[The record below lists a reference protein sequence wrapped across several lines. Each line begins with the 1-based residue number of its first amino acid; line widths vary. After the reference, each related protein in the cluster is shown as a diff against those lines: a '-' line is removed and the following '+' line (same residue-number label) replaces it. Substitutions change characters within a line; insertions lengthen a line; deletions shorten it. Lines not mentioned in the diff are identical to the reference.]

1 MRKFDIQDRVVLDEM
16 IDVFIKIVHQEYDN
30 MEDKGKRL
38 IITREYYLYM
48 IERVQ
53 NKIDEFT
60 TKRALSHSKTHR

>member
-1 MRKFDIQDRVVLDEM
+1 MRKFDEQDRVVLDEM
-16 IDVFIKIVHQEYDN
+16 IDVFTKIVHQEYDN

>member
-1 MRKFDIQDRVVLDEM
+1 MRKFDIQDRIVLDEM
-16 IDVFIKIVHQEYDN
+16 IDVFTKIVHQKYDN

>member
-1 MRKFDIQDRVVLDEM
+1 MTKFDIQDRVVLDEM
-16 IDVFIKIVHQEYDN
+16 MDVFTKIVHQEYDN

-38 IITREYYLYM
+38 IITREYYLHM

>member
-1 MRKFDIQDRVVLDEM
+1 MM
-16 IDVFIKIVHQEYDN
+16 DVFTKIVHQEYDN

>member
-1 MRKFDIQDRVVLDEM
+1 MTKFDIQDRIVLDDM
-16 IDVFIKIVHQEYDN
+16 MDTFTKIMHEEYDN
-30 MEDKGKRL
+30 IEAKGKRL
-38 IITREYYLYM
+38 IITREYYLHM

>member
-16 IDVFIKIVHQEYDN
+16 IDVFTKIVHQEYDN

>member
-1 MRKFDIQDRVVLDEM
+1 MRKFDIQDRVVLNEM
-16 IDVFIKIVHQEYDN
+16 MDVFTEIVHQEYDN

>member
-16 IDVFIKIVHQEYDN
+16 IDVFTKIVHQEYDN

-48 IERVQ
+48 IEKVQ

>member
-1 MRKFDIQDRVVLDEM
+1 MRKFDIQDRIVLDEM
-16 IDVFIKIVHQEYDN
+16 MDVFTKIVHQEYDN

-38 IITREYYLYM
+38 IVTREYYLYM

>member
-16 IDVFIKIVHQEYDN
+16 MDVFTKIVHQKYDN

>member
-16 IDVFIKIVHQEYDN
+16 MDVFTKIVHQEYDN

>member
-16 IDVFIKIVHQEYDN
+16 MDVFTKIVHQEYDN

-38 IITREYYLYM
+38 IVTREYYLYM

>member
-16 IDVFIKIVHQEYDN
+16 MDVFTKIVHQKYDN

-60 TKRALSHSKTHR
+60 TKRALADSKTHR